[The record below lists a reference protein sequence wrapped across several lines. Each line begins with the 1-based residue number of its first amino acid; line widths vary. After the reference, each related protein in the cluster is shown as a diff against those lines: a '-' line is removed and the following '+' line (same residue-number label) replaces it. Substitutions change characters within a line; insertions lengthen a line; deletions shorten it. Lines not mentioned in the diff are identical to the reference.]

1 MADDFNKDRES
12 EEFRRYREQMHPEQ
26 YEEEDGRRRHH
37 PASSMRIIF
46 GIFMV
51 LIYLGMGVLCLINFF
66 GAPAD
71 NLGWTIARYVVGIV
85 LIIYGVWRGYRMYA
99 GIDSRI

>member
-1 MADDFNKDRES
+1 MAEDFKHENES

-26 YEEEDGRRRHH
+26 YDEDGERRRH
-37 PASSMRIIF
+37 PAPLRIAF

-51 LIYLGMGVLCLINFF
+51 LVYVGMGILCLINFF

-71 NLGWTIARYVVGIV
+71 SAAWTIARYVVGIV
-85 LIIYGVWRGYRMYA
+85 LIIYGIWRGYRMYA
-99 GIDSRI
+99 GIDSRL